1 VGDQT
6 MGIAVGLALLA
17 VVLVGNIIG
26 VLIPLIFRRIGWDP
40 ATVSS
45 PLIATVLDLTGLL
58 IYFEVTRRM
67 LNI

>member
-1 VGDQT
+1 